1 MDFSLNDIQQMMQD
15 SAAKFINND
24 YDFETRRALAN
35 SPTGYSEDNW
45 KLFAELGWLALPVD
59 EQYGGIGGD
68 LVDTAV
74 LQQELGKGLLVE
86 PYFATVLLGAKLIQ
100 KQGSEAQKQ
109 ELLEQVVGGELKLAL
124 AHSEPQAAFDV
135 TQTRTSAERSGDSF
149 VLNGHKAV
157 VLGAECAGLL
167 LVPARTAG
175 EPGDTDGISLFLVS
189 PEQQGVTLRGYA
201 TNDGLRAADVV
212 LENVQVPASALLGEP
227 GTACEAIQDLLNEA
241 IVALGAEAVGG
252 MEKLLAATSEYV
264 KTRQQFGQPISRFQ
278 VLQHRL
284 ADMFMETELSKS
296 MLYFAAM
303 EVAKGGA
310 EGARAASMLKV
321 KIGNAGRVVGQQA
334 VQLHGGMGIT
344 DELDVGHFF
353 KRLTCI
359 NSQLGS
365 RDYHLQSLVN
375 EASAR

>member
-1 MDFSLNDIQQMMQD
+1 MI
-15 SAAKFINND
+15 SA
-24 YDFETRRALAN
+24 
-35 SPTGYSEDNW
+35 PT
-45 KLFAELGWLALPVD
+45 
-59 EQYGGIGGD
+59 
-68 LVDTAV
+68 
-74 LQQELGKGLLVE
+74 
-86 PYFATVLLGAKLIQ
+86 
-100 KQGSEAQKQ
+100 
-109 ELLEQVVGGELKLAL
+109 
-124 AHSEPQAAFDV
+124 
-135 TQTRTSAERSGDSF
+135 
-149 VLNGHKAV
+149 
-157 VLGAECAGLL
+157 C
-167 LVPARTAG
+167 
-175 EPGDTDGISLFLVS
+175 
-189 PEQQGVTLRGYA
+189 
-201 TNDGLRAADVV
+201 
-212 LENVQVPASALLGEP
+212 ASAP
-227 GTACEAIQDLLNEA
+227 PDPA
-241 IVALGAEAVGG
+241 GAEAVGV